1 MADPATLAIG
11 AGLVGAG
18 GSALSTYSQ
27 AQSVREQA
35 KLIQAEA
42 GADAA
47 RSRRESARVLAQRR
61 ALGAASGVD
70 PSSGSLL
77 LGQLDAARQAELEA
91 LTIQHR
97 GKTQAKLIRSQIPGL
112 YAQGLSSATSS
123 VLGGFM
129 KGGKI

>member
-1 MADPATLAIG
+1 MGAAMVAATALQV
-11 AGLVGAG
+11 VGQG
-18 GSALSTYSQ
+18 VSTYSQ
-27 AQSVREQA
+27 AQGARAQA
-35 KLIQAEA
+35 RLTQAEA
-42 GADAA
+42 SADAA

-77 LGQLDAARQAELEA
+77 LGQLNAAREAELEA

>member
-1 MADPATLAIG
+1 MGAAMVAATALQV
-11 AGLVGAG
+11 VGQG
-18 GSALSTYSQ
+18 VSTYSQ
-27 AQSVREQA
+27 AQGARAQA
-35 KLIQAEA
+35 RLTQAEA
-42 GADAA
+42 SADAA

-77 LGQLDAARQAELEA
+77 LGQLNAAREAELEA

-97 GKTQAKLIRSQIPGL
+97 GTQAKLIRSQIPGL